1 LTKVSSLS
9 PAHELTAGPAVIMPP
24 RDSQLLHAMAILL
37 VERNLLVKTGQRR
50 EEPTGRE

>member
-1 LTKVSSLS
+1 
-9 PAHELTAGPAVIMPP
+9 
-24 RDSQLLHAMAILL
+24 MAILL